1 MIKTRPW
8 GRNMAVRTKLVAG
21 NWKMNGLRA
30 DGSVLAKA
38 LAKHWTAAGS
48 ERPDCELLLCPP
60 STLLTMVRDIL
71 AGSGIA
77 LGGQDC
83 HPAPKGA
90 FTGDISPEM
99 LADAGC
105 THVILGHSERRHG
118 HGETDAAV
126 RDKVTGAWRAGLVAV
141 LCVGETLAQRRAGS
155 EIGVVSAQLAESIP
169 DGDTDPKLVVA
180 YEPIW
185 AIGTGLTA
193 TLDNIVA
200 MHTEIRRH
208 LPAGTR
214 ILYGG
219 SVNPQNAA
227 GILGLAE
234 VDGALVGGASLDA
247 DSFWSIAR
255 CCP

>member
-21 NWKMNGLRA
+21 NWKMNGLRQ
-30 DGSVLAKA
+30 DGAA
-38 LAKHWTAAGS
+38 LAQGLARRATAAGS
-48 ERPDCELLLCPP
+48 RPGHELLVCPP
-60 STLLTMVRDIL
+60 ATLLTIVRDAL

-83 HPAPKGA
+83 HAAPKGA

-105 THVILGHSERRHG
+105 SHVILGHSERRQG

-126 RDKVTGAWRAGLVAV
+126 LEKILGAWRAGLVAI
-141 LCVGETLAQRRAGS
+141 LCVGETLQQHQAGS
-155 EIGVVSAQLAESIP
+155 AAAVVSAQLGGSIP
-169 DGDTDPKLVVA
+169 DGARAANLVVA
-180 YEPIW
+180 YEPVW

-193 TLDNIVA
+193 TLENIMA
-200 MHTEIRRH
+200 MHADIRTR
-208 LPAGTR
+208 LPPGTR

-227 GILGLAE
+227 GILGLTE
-234 VDGALVGGASLDA
+234 VDGALVGGASLDPE
-247 DSFWSIAR
+247 SFWAIAE